1 MSLEQLE
8 DEILKLLP
16 EEKQRLAVW
25 FDENRRE
32 LLGGDEELD
41 QTQET
46 EILRR
51 REQALTHPELQ
62 DPWDGVIKQL

>member
-16 EEKQRLAVW
+16 EEKQRLAAW

-62 DPWDGVIKQL
+62 EP